1 MTLRLSTALGAALLA
16 LAAPAVATAQ
26 PATAVFDNA
35 TVFAT
40 QSLDNAST
48 TGAAMAGMRVTAY
61 FADGSESTDTWRD
74 LGIQGDLGE
83 DLFGASTGL
92 FRLTYAADAS
102 TGAPDL
108 FGWALTNGSTTALT
122 RLVLS
127 GAGGLTVFDAVENF
141 DDDLTP
147 NSANGYVLRFGADM
161 FGGDSPYAAGSVV
174 TYANPVAVGGSAP
187 FFDIYERLHV
197 AFGTALGAGET
208 LYFSQDTDNAVPG
221 SLIEPNAPATTT
233 PEPATVTLLAAGLA
247 GVVGVARRRR
257 RVT

>member
-1 MTLRLSTALGAALLA
+1 MLADGLRFAGSTGYTDAPAGPAELQVSAGGTSTAL
-16 LAAPAVATAQ
+16 PV
-26 PATAVFDNA
+26 
-35 TVFAT
+35 
-40 QSLDNAST
+40 
-48 TGAAMAGMRVTAY
+48 
-61 FADGSESTDTWRD
+61 D
-74 LGIQGDLGE
+74 L
-83 DLFGASTGL
+83 
-92 FRLTYAADAS
+92 
-102 TGAPDL
+102 
-108 FGWALTNGSTTALT
+108 
-122 RLVLS
+122 
-127 GAGGLTVFDAVENF
+127 
-141 DDDLTP
+141 
-147 NSANGYVLRFGADM
+147 
-161 FGGDSPYAAGSVV
+161 AAGSVV